1 MSENLINLDIRL
13 LRNYYRSIG
22 FYDVKISSNFAE
34 VINEK
39 EAKLIYSID
48 EGNRYVLGKIST
60 NLDSVFDKK
69 LFLPLN
75 KTYKKYIGQ
84 YYSPF
89 KIQKI
94 LVEIDEL
101 IAANS
106 LQFVEHNVEEQIND
120 NSIDIIFNIFEGQKE
135 LVERINIKGN
145 SITNEDVIRG
155 ELLLDEGDPF
165 TKINLEKSISKIR
178 SRNIFNNVTSEIT
191 DGSENNLK
199 IITIEVEERPTGVIS
214 AGAGIGTSGG
224 AIAFGIK
231 ENNWLG
237 SGKSVEFNIDL
248 DEESLTGML
257 SLVDP
262 NYDFLGNSLNYFLL
276 SESNDKPDQ
285 GYENTV
291 ISSGLGTS
299 FNQYKD
305 LKANVGL
312 AFTYDDLRTFGS
324 ASTSLKKQ
332 SGEFTELSTNYGL
345 TYDQRDRPFM
355 PTSGYI
361 TSFKQAIP
369 IYADKSFFSNSFS
382 HSAYKS
388 LSYDIVGAGNIFI
401 SAING
406 LGSDDVRLSKRKNLS
421 SKRLRGF

>member
-165 TKINLEKSISKIR
+165 TKLI
-178 SRNIFNNVTSEIT
+178 
-191 DGSENNLK
+191 
-199 IITIEVEERPTGVIS
+199 
-214 AGAGIGTSGG
+214 
-224 AIAFGIK
+224 
-231 ENNWLG
+231 
-237 SGKSVEFNIDL
+237 
-248 DEESLTGML
+248 
-257 SLVDP
+257 
-262 NYDFLGNSLNYFLL
+262 
-276 SESNDKPDQ
+276 
-285 GYENTV
+285 
-291 ISSGLGTS
+291 
-299 FNQYKD
+299 
-305 LKANVGL
+305 
-312 AFTYDDLRTFGS
+312 
-324 ASTSLKKQ
+324 
-332 SGEFTELSTNYGL
+332 
-345 TYDQRDRPFM
+345 
-355 PTSGYI
+355 
-361 TSFKQAIP
+361 
-369 IYADKSFFSNSFS
+369 
-382 HSAYKS
+382 
-388 LSYDIVGAGNIFI
+388 
-401 SAING
+401 
-406 LGSDDVRLSKRKNLS
+406 
-421 SKRLRGF
+421 

>member
-101 IAANS
+101 TANS
-106 LQFVEHNVEEQIND
+106 LQFVEHVEEQIND

-199 IITIEVEERPTGVIS
+199 IINIEVEERPTGEIS

-224 AIAFGIK
+224 TVAFGIK

-237 SGKSVEFNIDL
+237 SGKAVEFNIDL

-257 SLVDP
+257 SLEDP
-262 NYDFLGNSLNYFLL
+262 NYDFLGNSLNYFVL
-276 SESNDKPDQ
+276 SQSNDKPDQ

-312 AFTYDDLRTFGS
+312 AFTYDLRTFG
-324 ASTSLKKQ
+324 L
-332 SGEFTELSTNYGL
+332 
-345 TYDQRDRPFM
+345 P
-355 PTSGYI
+355 P
-361 TSFKQAIP
+361 
-369 IYADKSFFSNSFS
+369 
-382 HSAYKS
+382 H
-388 LSYDIVGAGNIFI
+388 
-401 SAING
+401 
-406 LGSDDVRLSKRKNLS
+406 
-421 SKRLRGF
+421 